1 MRQEEMAA
9 VTVQRIEQT
18 LLALMVESPFDEITI
33 TDVISKSGMGRATFY
48 RYFKTKSEILTSID
62 KRILSATN
70 AEMQRLSET
79 LPKNLAPVDYLIA
92 LLPTYYQFRDELKI
106 LWGPNST
113 GNYAVRL
120 HMQFMPFIQ
129 TFFSPR
135 PKVRNI
141 PVDYALDIYT
151 STFVSLL
158 LMWMQR
164 PLPERPEE
172 FGRIIKAISNTPISD
187 LI

>member
-1 MRQEEMAA
+1 MRQEEMTA

-48 RYFKTKSEILTSID
+48 RYFKTKLEILASID
-62 KRILSATN
+62 TRIRTTID
-70 AEMQRLSET
+70 AEMARVAAT
-79 LPKNLAPVDYLIA
+79 MPKTAPPVDHLIE
-92 LLPTYYQFRDELKI
+92 LLPAFYQFRDELKI

-172 FGRIIKAISNTPISD
+172 FGRILKAISDTPISD